1 MTSLPGPAATAPTQA
16 DATPSLSTYGG
27 PPVDVALRPL
37 DGDVL
42 DETAFRRFMAR
53 HAAAQALSAQR
64 TEFYLRSMRLYV
76 VWWFWLTVIG
86 AVIGGIWLGI
96 ALSEAESSGYPY

>member
-1 MTSLPGPAATAPTQA
+1 MPGPVAAAHIEPAVAQPHPTV
-16 DATPSLSTYGG
+16 TG

-64 TEFYLRSMRLYV
+64 TEFYMRSMRLYV
-76 VWWFWLTVIG
+76 MWWFWLTIIG
-86 AVIGGIWLGI
+86 AVIGGICLGI
-96 ALSEAESSGYPY
+96 AISEADASSYPY

>member
-1 MTSLPGPAATAPTQA
+1 VTQPSGPTADPTDVPA
-16 DATPSLSTYGG
+16 PRPYTVAPAG
-27 PPVDVALRPL
+27 PPTDVVLRPL

-64 TEFYLRSMRLYV
+64 TEYYLRSMHTYV
-76 VWWFWLTVIG
+76 MWWFWLTIIG
-86 AVIGGIWLGI
+86 AVVAGIWLGVS
-96 ALSEAESSGYPY
+96 LSEADTPSSRY